1 MPVRLGL
8 VASRHKN
15 FSISHLSRVTARWQ
29 NPVMKTFM
37 PLIAILFATLI
48 ATSSFAQSPAA
59 SPAVATSPMAAPGG
73 QPNPQEMMKQ
83 MMEMSKLNENHKLL
97 SGLDGNWNYT
107 IKFWMNPDPNA
118 KPQESKGTAVRKSMM
133 GGRYF
138 VMDVSGKM
146 QMPDEDGKMKDV
158 QFKGMGVEGYDNVKK
173 KFVGSW
179 IDNMGTGIAFSEGT
193 YDPATKTFTYTSEM
207 EPLPGMKT
215 QVRELLK
222 IADNDHMMFEW
233 YENQAGQEKK
243 TMEIAYTRAGKK

>member
-97 SGLDGNWNYT
+97 SSLDGNWNYT

-146 QMPDEDGKMKDV
+146 EMPGEDGKMKDV

-179 IDNMGTGIAFSEGT
+179 IDNMGTGIQFSEGT

-207 EPLPGMKT
+207 EPVPGMKT